1 MGSGGQRTK
10 GERSGSAHLDAA
22 EAQLV
27 LGFFGGAPILIKWAK
42 QNKSRRRMWRA
53 KRRAANTNETH
64 KEEPLKLVAGAAIP
78 VLFHFIF
85 FSAAQSL
92 LSFSPRL
99 TESLVF

>member
-1 MGSGGQRTK
+1 
-10 GERSGSAHLDAA
+10 
-22 EAQLV
+22 
-27 LGFFGGAPILIKWAK
+27 
-42 QNKSRRRMWRA
+42 MWRA